1 LPDHPKQV
9 AELPLNLR
17 NVVGLMMLN
26 SSVNNQTQQQL
37 LAACGAEDTAGQ
49 DMSFLSR

>member
-1 LPDHPKQV
+1 
-9 AELPLNLR
+9 
-17 NVVGLMMLN
+17 MMLN